1 MGTLSYSQHLIRY
14 ELSFALFLVVK
25 QSSSDNVAHKK
36 SADKEKSTKKSHR
49 KTKSTSAQSGTTDS
63 ALAEHSED
71 LTKKKQQRSGQKDHS
86 ATRSKAKSKETILEG
101 KMEQEQ
107 VSFDADTKKSTR
119 PENEVVTYAELDFAL
134 KEIPPQD
141 NKVLIGPLRLTR
153 FEKARITGARSLQLS
168 LGAPSLI
175 SVSPDIRDSISLAIA
190 EIDSRALPISI
201 RRILPNGLYQD
212 IPIDW
217 MKL

>member
-1 MGTLSYSQHLIRY
+1 M
-14 ELSFALFLVVK
+14 VVK
-25 QSSSDNVAHKK
+25 QSSADNATHKK
-36 SADKEKSTKKSHR
+36 SVNKEKSTKKSHG
-49 KTKSTSAQSGTTDS
+49 KTKPTSTQSRITES

-71 LTKKKQQRSGQKDHS
+71 LSKKKQQRSGQKDRI
-86 ATRSKAKSKETILEG
+86 ATRSKAKSKEVVLEG

-107 VSFDADTKKSTR
+107 VGFDADTKKNTR
-119 PENEVVTYAELDFAL
+119 PENEVVTYTEFDFTL
-134 KEIPPQD
+134 KEIPPEGE
-141 NKVLIGPLRLTR
+141 KVLIGPARLTR

-190 EIDSRALPISI
+190 EIDSKALPISI

-217 MKL
+217 LRV

>member
-1 MGTLSYSQHLIRY
+1 M
-14 ELSFALFLVVK
+14 VVK
-25 QSSSDNVAHKK
+25 QSSADNATHKK
-36 SADKEKSTKKSHR
+36 SVNKEKSTKKSHG
-49 KTKSTSAQSGTTDS
+49 KTKPTSTQSRTTEG

-71 LTKKKQQRSGQKDHS
+71 LSKKKQQRSGQKDRI
-86 ATRSKAKSKETILEG
+86 ATRSKAKSKEVVLEG

-107 VSFDADTKKSTR
+107 VGFDADTKKNTR
-119 PENEVVTYAELDFAL
+119 PENEVVTYTEFDFTL
-134 KEIPPQD
+134 KEIPPEGE
-141 NKVLIGPLRLTR
+141 KVLIGPARLTR
-153 FEKARITGARSLQLS
+153 FEKARITGAESLQLS

-190 EIDSRALPISI
+190 EIDSKALPISI

-217 MKL
+217 LRV

>member
-1 MGTLSYSQHLIRY
+1 M
-14 ELSFALFLVVK
+14 VVK
-25 QSSSDNVAHKK
+25 QSSADNATHKK
-36 SADKEKSTKKSHR
+36 SVNKEKSTKKSHS
-49 KTKSTSAQSGTTDS
+49 KTKPTSTQSGTTEG

-71 LTKKKQQRSGQKDHS
+71 LSKKKQQRSGQKDRI
-86 ATRSKAKSKETILEG
+86 ATRSKAKSKEVVLEG

-107 VSFDADTKKSTR
+107 VGFDADTKKNTR
-119 PENEVVTYAELDFAL
+119 PENEVVTYTEFDFTL
-134 KEIPPQD
+134 KEIPPEGE
-141 NKVLIGPLRLTR
+141 KVLIGPARLTR

-190 EIDSRALPISI
+190 EIDSKSLPISI

-217 MKL
+217 LRV

>member
-1 MGTLSYSQHLIRY
+1 M
-14 ELSFALFLVVK
+14 VVK
-25 QSSSDNVAHKK
+25 QSSADNATHKK
-36 SADKEKSTKKSHR
+36 SVNKEKSTKKSHG
-49 KTKSTSAQSGTTDS
+49 KTKPTSTQSRITES

-71 LTKKKQQRSGQKDHS
+71 LSKKKQQRSGQKDRI
-86 ATRSKAKSKETILEG
+86 ATRSKAKSKEVVLEG

-107 VSFDADTKKSTR
+107 VGFDADTKKNTR
-119 PENEVVTYAELDFAL
+119 PENEVVTYTEFDFTL
-134 KEIPPQD
+134 KEIPPEGE
-141 NKVLIGPLRLTR
+141 KVLIGPARLTR

-190 EIDSRALPISI
+190 EIDSKALPISI

>member
-1 MGTLSYSQHLIRY
+1 M
-14 ELSFALFLVVK
+14 VVK
-25 QSSSDNVAHKK
+25 QSSADDATHKK
-36 SADKEKSTKKSHR
+36 SVNKEKSTKKSHG
-49 KTKSTSAQSGTTDS
+49 KTKPTSTQSRITES

-71 LTKKKQQRSGQKDHS
+71 LSKKKQQRSGQKDRI
-86 ATRSKAKSKETILEG
+86 ATRSKAKSKEVVLEG

-107 VSFDADTKKSTR
+107 VGFDADTKKNTR
-119 PENEVVTYAELDFAL
+119 PENEVVTYTEFDFTL
-134 KEIPPQD
+134 KEIPPEGE
-141 NKVLIGPLRLTR
+141 KVLIGPARLTR

-175 SVSPDIRDSISLAIA
+175 SVSPEIRDSISLAIA
-190 EIDSRALPISI
+190 EIDSKALPISI

-217 MKL
+217 LRV